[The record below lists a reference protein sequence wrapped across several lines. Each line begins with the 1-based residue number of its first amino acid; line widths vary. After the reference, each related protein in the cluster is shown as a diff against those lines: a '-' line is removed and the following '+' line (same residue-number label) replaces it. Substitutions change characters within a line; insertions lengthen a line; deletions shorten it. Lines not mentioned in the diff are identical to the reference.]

1 MRVIEA
7 DVLLSILD
15 DRIKEAEEDN
25 CPFLGSGAIKGFSE
39 CRLGYRQPEHW
50 RLEDDKQ

>member
-15 DRIKEAEEDN
+15 DRIKE
-25 CPFLGSGAIKGFSE
+25 
-39 CRLGYRQPEHW
+39 PEHW